1 MDCGYHGFLGS
12 EALYHYIE
20 SGLQNIYLAN
30 GYKVF
35 NDEDGESVSIA
46 SADELHTAIGRW
58 LACKPYLTGAEL
70 RFLRKELGLSQ
81 HRLGEMLGSSEQTV
95 SLWERRGRMPK
106 GLDRLVKLLYLEM
119 LDGNV
124 NVQNLIN
131 RLIELDERQ
140 QEDLIFEDTDSGWK
154 KAA

>member
-1 MDCGYHGFLGS
+1 M
-12 EALYHYIE
+12 YHYTE
-20 SGLQNIYLAN
+20 SGLQNIYLVN
-30 GYKVF
+30 GYTVF
-35 NDEDGESVSIA
+35 NDEDGKSVSIA
-46 SADELHTAIGRW
+46 SADELHSTIGRW
-58 LACKPYLTGAEL
+58 LACKPYLTGPEL

-106 GLDRLVKLLYLEM
+106 GLDRLVKLLYLEK

-131 RLIELDERQ
+131 HLIELDDRH
-140 QEDLIFEDTDSGWK
+140 QENLVFEDTGSGWK